1 MKPNKNKG
9 RHNIMNS
16 FIKNGLVALVIT
28 FILVVIIT
36 LIGFMFANSDL
47 EDNYNSEM
55 AEYEDEL
62 SAYNS
67 EMEAYNQKLA
77 AAEQFQSTGIM
88 TASVS
93 VNTQH
98 VNSQSVGNEIS
109 YTTTVNGQ
117 RIDYMGTVQ
126 IQKDSAINL
135 YSKVVDDEKHPDVG
149 TASKSVTPNIEEL
162 TSDTGYNATLTCRV
176 HETYG
181 RAAGN
186 TAIYDSTFTIK
197 VDPESVK
204 SPEEIIAPSEPTE
217 PYLEQIGF
225 GDYLSQSG
233 YFQFLCIMWIIGL
246 IIISVKWMIN
256 NGKQ

>member
-1 MKPNKNKG
+1 
-9 RHNIMNS
+9 MNS

-77 AAEQFQSTGIM
+77 AAQAFQETGIM
-88 TASVS
+88 TADVT

-98 VNSQSVGNEIS
+98 VNSESVGNEIS

-204 SPEEIIAPSEPTE
+204 SPDEIIAPSEPTE
-217 PYLEQIGF
+217 PYLEQISLIEYISESGF
-225 GDYLSQSG
+225 IQLLIGA
-233 YFQFLCIMWIIGL
+233 WVIGL
-246 IIISVKWMIN
+246 IFIGFKWMLVG
-256 NGKQ
+256 GKQ

>member
-16 FIKNGLVALVIT
+16 FIKNGLVTLVIA
-28 FILVVIIT
+28 FILIVA
-36 LIGFMFANSDL
+36 IGFFGLSSANDNLEREYNQKLEKYNEALLTYDSD
-47 EDNYNSEM
+47 
-55 AEYEDEL
+55 
-62 SAYNS
+62 
-67 EMEAYNQKLA
+67 MEAYNQKLA

-93 VNTQH
+93 VNTRH

-204 SPEEIIAPSEPTE
+204 SPEPTE

-225 GDYLSQSG
+225 GDYFSQSG
-233 YFQFLCIMWIIGL
+233 YFQFLCIMWITGL
-246 IIISVKWMIN
+246 IITSVKWMIN

>member
-1 MKPNKNKG
+1 MDDFVKSG
-9 RHNIMNS
+9 I
-16 FIKNGLVALVIT
+16 IGLVIA
-28 FILVVIIT
+28 FILIVA
-36 LIGFMFANSDL
+36 IGFFGLSSANDDL
-47 EDNYNSEM
+47 EREYNQKLEK
-55 AEYEDEL
+55 
-62 SAYNS
+62 YNEALLTYDS

-77 AAEQFQSTGIM
+77 AAQAFQETGIM

-149 TASKSVTPNIEEL
+149 TASKSVIPTVEEL

-204 SPEEIIAPSEPTE
+204 SPDEIIAPSEPTE
-217 PYLEQIGF
+217 PYLEQIDF
-225 GDYLSQSG
+225 ADYFSQSG
-233 YFQFLCIMWIIGL
+233 YLKFLWVIWIVVL
-246 IIISVKWMIN
+246 IIISVKWMVN

>member
-1 MKPNKNKG
+1 
-9 RHNIMNS
+9 MNS
-16 FIKNGLVALVIT
+16 FIKNGLVTLVIA
-28 FILVVIIT
+28 FILIVIIT
-36 LIGFMFANSDL
+36 LIGLMFANSDL

-197 VDPESVK
+197 VDPESVI
-204 SPEEIIAPSEPTE
+204 SPEELTEPEIPDE
-217 PYLEQIGF
+217 PYLEQISLIEYISKSGF
-225 GDYLSQSG
+225 IQLLIGA
-233 YFQFLCIMWIIGL
+233 WVIGL
-246 IIISVKWMIN
+246 IFIGFKWMLVG
-256 NGKQ
+256 GKQ

>member
-1 MKPNKNKG
+1 MDDFVKSG
-9 RHNIMNS
+9 I
-16 FIKNGLVALVIT
+16 IGLVIA
-28 FILVVIIT
+28 FILIVA
-36 LIGFMFANSDL
+36 IGFFGLSSANDDL
-47 EDNYNSEM
+47 EREYNQKLEK
-55 AEYEDEL
+55 
-62 SAYNS
+62 YNEALLTYDS
-67 EMEAYNQKLA
+67 DMEAYNQKLA

-204 SPEEIIAPSEPTE
+204 SPDEIIAPSEPTE
-217 PYLEQIGF
+217 PYLEQIDF
-225 GDYLSQSG
+225 ADYFSQSG
-233 YFQFLCIMWIIGL
+233 YLKFLWAIWIVGL
-246 IIISVKWMIN
+246 IIISVKWMVN